1 MYPLLKDAYDKE
13 HRARLMCEG
22 MYHRVLH
29 LRAGRIDGEGEEHPG
44 HPKMHYDERYTPY
57 IRRTRLLPF
66 INMVK
71 DGVPKMNACLVTA
84 LVDRWRPETH
94 TFHLPCGEMTITLQ
108 DVSMITALPISGD
121 AICRNTD
128 STKWREQM
136 SSYLGME
143 PGLAGRAAGATYG
156 WIARNFGKCPAGCT
170 EEVVQTHARAYV
182 WVALCRTV
190 FGDSSG
196 SNVPFFWLELLADWD
211 YQWSWGT
218 AALAWLYRQVIWEP
232 YGEAGN
238 VGGMAAYPLNPACLR
253 EAHLWR
259 MECPLICIYA
269 VEMHLPKRV
278 MRQFGLLQMTPV
290 PYTDTGMD
298 LHGMDKSKMKGF
310 KNWPQKHDKYI
321 TEFRNLVD
329 NLDYH
334 HGRRSPQPQELPHNA
349 AAYDAYLAWLGE
361 STRLKLLS
369 PAFDPEDVY
378 AMADAGD
385 TDMDEM
391 KYFKSLREHCQRQ
404 ELAPVATWVKTRK
417 LAKGFTAALGCR
429 KVDDVAPM
437 TPSGSGS
444 HHSSRG
450 HGRHGEGS
458 SRDVHMES
466 SSRAQ
471 DEEDEGHQQEP
482 QVEMDTSQMFGPA
495 TRTEFGRSPFELRER
510 DRPRREEIFTPDAFA
525 KGKNP
530 APSTQNVEQ
539 GGRTKMK
546 MRP

>member
-1 MYPLLKDAYDKE
+1 
-13 HRARLMCEG
+13 
-22 MYHRVLH
+22 
-29 LRAGRIDGEGEEHPG
+29 
-44 HPKMHYDERYTPY
+44 MHYDERYTPY

-71 DGVPKMNACLVTA
+71 DGVPKMNATLVTA

-94 TFHLPCGEMTITLQ
+94 TFHLPCGEMTVTLQ
-108 DVSMITALPISGD
+108 DVSMITTLPISGD

-143 PGLAGRAAGATYG
+143 PGIPNRAAGATYG

-170 EEVVQTHARAYV
+170 EEVVQTYARAYV
-182 WVALCRTV
+182 WLDDACRKINPKKEANIGGCMV
-190 FGDSSG
+190 
-196 SNVPFFWLELLADWD
+196 LLSV
-211 YQWSWGT
+211 WSWEHFAIGRPVPDT
-218 AALAWLYRQVIWEP
+218 STQWDEEGDPDRMPTWILRWYNVSRDWGKARSLYLDYTNQFDLLHT
-232 YGEAGN
+232 
-238 VGGMAAYPLNPACLR
+238 GM
-253 EAHLWR
+253 
-259 MECPLICIYA
+259 I
-269 VEMHLPKRV
+269 
-278 MRQFGLLQMTPV
+278 TPV

-298 LHGMDKSKMKGF
+298 LHSMDKSKMKGF
-310 KNWPQKHDKYI
+310 KNWTQKHDKYI

-329 NLDYH
+329 NLHYH
-334 HGRRSPQPQELPHNA
+334 HGRRSPRPQELPHNA
-349 AAYDAYLAWLGE
+349 AAYDAYLAWFGE
-361 STRLKLLS
+361 RTRLKLLS

-404 ELAPVATWVKTRK
+404 ELAPVATWVNQAMSTHYDEATKALECPVGHPESEGILRK
-417 LAKGFTAALGCR
+417 FVEGFTAALGCR

-482 QVEMDTSQMFGPA
+482 QVEMDTSQMSGPA
-495 TRTEFGRSPFELRER
+495 TP
-510 DRPRREEIFTPDAFA
+510 PR
-525 KGKNP
+525 N
-530 APSTQNVEQ
+530 
-539 GGRTKMK
+539 
-546 MRP
+546 

>member
-1 MYPLLKDAYDKE
+1 
-13 HRARLMCEG
+13 
-22 MYHRVLH
+22 
-29 LRAGRIDGEGEEHPG
+29 
-44 HPKMHYDERYTPY
+44 MHYDERYIPY

-71 DGVPKMNACLVTA
+71 DGVPKMNATLVTA

-94 TFHLPCGEMTITLQ
+94 TFHLPCGEMSVTLQ
-108 DVSMITALPISGD
+108 DVSMITTLPIIGD

-143 PGLAGRAAGATYG
+143 PGIPNRAAGATYG
-156 WIARNFGKCPAGCT
+156 WIARNFGKCSAGCT
-170 EEVVQTHARAYV
+170 KEVVQTYARAYV

-190 FGDSSG
+190 FRDNSG
-196 SNVPFFWLELLADWD
+196 SIFPFYWLELLADWD
-211 YQWSWGT
+211 YKWSWGT

-278 MRQFGLLQMTPV
+278 MRQFGLQQITPV

-298 LHGMDKSKMKGF
+298 LHSMDKSKMKGF

-321 TEFRNLVD
+321 TEFKNLVD

-349 AAYDAYLAWLGE
+349 AAYDTYLSWLGE
-361 STRLKLLS
+361 RTRLKLLS
-369 PAFDPEDVY
+369 PAFDPEDVS

-482 QVEMDTSQMFGPA
+482 RVEMDTSQMSGPA

-510 DRPRREEIFTPDAFA
+510 DRPRTEEIFTPDAFA